1 VALTLETELGI
12 FSCRPQPDVRTGASA
27 IVALRPESLVVTD
40 KPTQGDN
47 CFPGEVELS
56 LFVGDGVDYRIGAGG
71 QSVRARGSAR
81 TQFDTGDTV
90 YVTAAAHDCVVLL
103 TDAVGDEAATDA
115 TDVENDQ

>member
-1 VALTLETELGI
+1 
-12 FSCRPQPDVRTGASA
+12 
-27 IVALRPESLVVTD
+27 
-40 KPTQGDN
+40 
-47 CFPGEVELS
+47 
-56 LFVGDGVDYRIGAGG
+56 
-71 QSVRARGSAR
+71 VRARGSAR